1 LHKLVVA
8 WLEREARRRPWI
20 KPLHL
25 QRRGGPRSSRSSY
38 SATSASLGTT
48 VGEQCG
54 PTSFSCAPRFSQV
67 HPPNAPA
74 RRSLSSP
81 SPAPRV
87 GNEASCS
94 DAFCLAPIGDDT
106 FYLLSYA
113 LCTQGKHGFCLSK
126 LQHLVELSLKAGRC
140 KGSRPA
146 GQLYHTY

>member
-1 LHKLVVA
+1 MVGA
-8 WLEREARRRPWI
+8 GGAEEALDQAAPSPAQRRTQI
-20 KPLHL
+20 EPLQL
-25 QRRGGPRSSRSSY
+25 QRDVSELGHDSRRAMRADKLLVCSSIL
-38 SATSASLGTT
+38 LG
-48 VGEQCG
+48 
-54 PTSFSCAPRFSQV
+54 AP
-67 HPPNAPA
+67 PPNAPA